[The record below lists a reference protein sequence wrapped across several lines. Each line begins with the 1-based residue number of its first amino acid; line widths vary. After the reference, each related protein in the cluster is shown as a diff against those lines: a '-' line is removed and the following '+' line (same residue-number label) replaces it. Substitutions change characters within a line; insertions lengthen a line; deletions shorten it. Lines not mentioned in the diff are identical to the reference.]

1 MLTSG
6 LHIVCM
12 DTGTPT
18 PQPLL
23 SKLKL
28 CTVMYQ
34 CVTVA
39 VTKRYRLKQQQ
50 CEREKRERCGL
61 PKDSFRCLFSI
72 HHKAFSICVH
82 VQSFSLCKDTRNTG
96 FKLALMASFYF
107 FKIYFHL
114 SLHIEVCEYMPC
126 VCMCVRV
133 CSHACSHLTQ
143 FNRIILIKTVKP
155 ITF

>member
-6 LHIVCM
+6 LHSVCV

-18 PQPLL
+18 PQLLL

-39 VTKRYRLKQQQ
+39 VTKHYRLKQQQ
-50 CEREKRERCGL
+50 CEREIRARCSL
-61 PKDSFRCLFSI
+61 PKDSFQCLQMAPSLSTTWL
-72 HHKAFSICVH
+72 SICVR
-82 VQSFSLCKDTRNTG
+82 VQSFSLCKDTRNNG

-114 SLHIEVCEYMPC
+114 YICRGL
-126 VCMCVRV
+126 
-133 CSHACSHLTQ
+133 
-143 FNRIILIKTVKP
+143 
-155 ITF
+155 